1 MPLWKEQKCL
11 HIFSKFLNAAK
22 RVASSNDN
30 FIIFGANCEESS
42 PVVRKYVQV
51 LCQEIADLQ
60 GKVFVIEGLEVT
72 FKFEVPNDMKMLA
85 MLGGELLN
93 SAKFFSSFANVSKEN
108 CSDLKG
114 TFGTNG
120 GTIWRP
126 WKYEERI
133 AVANQVDKF
142 KQYLSTKQLNEKQF
156 RTKFTDFISKKNR
169 RQEFVPLIGKLI
181 EKSPCGASPCEK
193 QCMAVLF

>member
-72 FKFEVPNDMKMLA
+72 FKFEGPNDMKMLA
-85 MLGGELLN
+85 MLGG
-93 SAKFFSSFANVSKEN
+93 
-108 CSDLKG
+108 
-114 TFGTNG
+114 
-120 GTIWRP
+120 
-126 WKYEERI
+126 
-133 AVANQVDKF
+133 
-142 KQYLSTKQLNEKQF
+142 
-156 RTKFTDFISKKNR
+156 
-169 RQEFVPLIGKLI
+169 
-181 EKSPCGASPCEK
+181 
-193 QCMAVLF
+193 